1 MFVFFFEI
9 KGDFIFKGFLLF
21 DSMTGLLFGVWCY
34 TGNVCSSKMDKK
46 KAFCFAAAFSLKD
59 MKHPKHRDRETS
71 EKT

>member
-1 MFVFFFEI
+1 MSGATLGMSVHP
-9 KGDFIFKGFLLF
+9 KW
-21 DSMTGLLFGVWCY
+21 T
-34 TGNVCSSKMDKK
+34 KK